1 MRKKMISDGFLDRAK
16 EQSALDQAKHAIEAG
31 RHIFVFKF
39 IEAHTNSSATGAMTG
54 INDQMEA
61 IESLGWRL
69 DKMSACGGNVI
80 GALGNSERIAI
91 VCLYRRMPGP
101 PQQRDETISVTKP
114 N

>member
-1 MRKKMISDGFLDRAK
+1 MGFLNRAK

-31 RHIFVFKF
+31 RYILVFKF
-39 IEAHTNSSATGAMTG
+39 IEAHTNNFATGAMTG

-69 DKMSACGGNVI
+69 DKMSACEGNVV
-80 GALGNSERIAI
+80 GALGNSERVAI
-91 VCLYRRMPGP
+91 VCLYRRTPDS
-101 PQQRDETISVTKP
+101 PQQHDETISITRP